1 MAGQFSDTTIIE
13 ANRLFSEEYLGG
25 NSTQKALF
33 TNKTAPIQLKA
44 GDEIS
49 LHSGYISEVG
59 AGGDVM
65 EFTGKIKELN
75 RKQIEYTL
83 SSTSNTDTF
92 PDKYLPYGVE
102 RRDCSNISSSYVVTD
117 NKASIQINY
126 YTNLNGDCHIL
137 LPRRFDKQY
146 AQDEHHS
153 ANYEKNWTDYD
164 SYAMGE
170 VRTQPNIQHQLSADW
185 HNFHLDNTLK
195 EIRRRRLVD
204 NSRMKI
210 YSKTK
215 QAYAS
220 GNNTS
225 DVPGTFGS
233 GHYANPLL
241 FDFIP
246 YREIIDFELPVGY
259 DAPSNI
265 ANSITNQMTKTNSIT
280 PINASVGSGANAFYK
295 QVSTKLES
303 ATYKAFY
310 CANESTFSA
319 ITSSFYNDGA
329 TTWDDN
335 TMNYLSCYN
344 YIGVK
349 RSEFFDKGRALKLG
363 WGAGSTI
370 TLGDIL
376 IANRGTAEIQL
387 NLAWDG
393 VNLDGIPYLD
403 VLKDFFESQTLY
415 PEFWDYEYNTN
426 ATIDNSRFVHINS
439 SNVADEEGAGGDVL
453 GQDNIRSTKDGTS
466 CPLFFYFDKSRAN
479 TYSDGIDDDHLC
491 YGFAKKV
498 GGKIALTTVKIGG
511 IPTTQTT
518 IFNTAGKI
526 PNMTSIGY
534 DKHSSAYGNS
544 HCILYSGT
552 LRESANAG
560 WGFQDTDA
568 NDQLVYTSDLLKFT
582 YLGAQAPLLNFD
594 TVASR
599 FTMSYLH
606 SPERVG
612 MQFAAGLSDKYPVP
626 TDANTECYKLNKTPS
641 HWTYTPDLKP
651 YTFINEELGKAI
663 YPHNFNFGR
672 FRITDSQTGIFIE
685 SFGEGIDERKYFET
699 LWSKLGFSFNQ
710 FYTPTKDLKNS
721 QTRID
726 SINDPNMTLITTNA
740 DILSGDSQSFNVNIF
755 SNEMYT
761 AQCPAVQNAAANA
774 VDLTVPSIT
783 TAASSAIITADN
795 LPTKTKRPYFIVRSS
810 LLGQPTFQ
818 GGADSG
824 QLYPVIAIV
833 NKINGYSD
841 FFSLEQNQI
850 LYTITKDMTITSI
863 TTSIHDPDQTLAEV
877 DDNTSVIYKVRRNRN
892 QPNLIENILSSQKK

>member
-13 ANRLFSEEYLGG
+13 ANRIFSEEYLGG

-33 TNKTAPIQLKA
+33 TNKTAPIELKA

-65 EFTGKIKELN
+65 EFTGKKRELN
-75 RKQIEYTL
+75 RKQIEYSL
-83 SSTSNTDTF
+83 SSTSNTDSF

-102 RRDCSNISSSYVVTD
+102 RRDCSNVSASYVVTD

-146 AQDEHHS
+146 AQNEGVS
-153 ANYEKNWTDYD
+153 ASYELNWTSYD

-170 VRTQPNIQHQLSADW
+170 VRTQPNIEHQLSADW
-185 HNFHLDNTLK
+185 HNFHADDTLK
-195 EIRRRRLVD
+195 IIRRRRLVD

-215 QAYAS
+215 QAYAATI
-220 GNNTS
+220 NTS
-225 DVPGTFGS
+225 DVPGTFGT

-241 FDFIP
+241 YDFIP
-246 YREIIDFELPVGY
+246 YREIVDFELPVGY

-280 PINASVGSGANAFYK
+280 PINASVGSGANAFFK

-310 CANESTFSA
+310 CANESTYSA
-319 ITSSFYNDGA
+319 TTSSFYNDGA

-349 RSEFFDKGRALKLG
+349 RSEFFDKGRALG
-363 WGAGSTI
+363 MQFGAGNTVTAGQI
-370 TLGDIL
+370 AIADRATADIVL
-376 IANRGTAEIQL
+376 SLDWN
-387 NLAWDG
+387 G
-393 VNLDGIPYLD
+393 VNSNGVLYLD
-403 VLKDFFESQTLY
+403 ALKDFFEAETLY
-415 PEFWDYEYNTN
+415 PEFWDYDYNTN
-426 ATIDNSRFVHINS
+426 VTIDNSRFLHINS
-439 SNVADEEGAGGDVL
+439 AISASEDGSSML
-453 GQDNIRSTKDGTS
+453 GQDNIRATEDGTS
-466 CPLFFYFDKSRAN
+466 CPIFCYFDKSRAD

-491 YGFAKKV
+491 YGFAKQV
-498 GGKIALTTVKIGG
+498 FGQIALTTSKIGG
-511 IPTTQTT
+511 IPTTQTN
-518 IFNTAGKI
+518 IFNSAGKI
-526 PNMTSIGY
+526 NVSTPIGY

-552 LRESANAG
+552 LRESADG
-560 WGFQDTDA
+560 TWGFQDTDA
-568 NDQLVYTSDLLKFT
+568 NDQIVFTNELLKFT
-582 YLGAQAPLLNFD
+582 YLGAQSPLLNFD

-612 MQFAAGLSDKYPVP
+612 MQFAAGLNDEEYTVP
-626 TDANTECYKLNKTPS
+626 TDANTECFKLNKTPS

-651 YTFINEELGKAI
+651 YTFSNKELTKAI
-663 YPHNFNFGR
+663 FPHNFNFGR

-685 SFGEGIDERKYFET
+685 SFGEGLDERKYFET
-699 LWSKLGFSFNQ
+699 FWYKLGFSFNQ
-710 FYTPTKDLKNS
+710 FYTPKKDLKNC
-721 QTRID
+721 QKRID
-726 SINDPNMTLITTNA
+726 SITDPNMTLITTNA
-740 DILSGDSQSFNVNIF
+740 DVTSGNSQSFNVNIF
-755 SNEMYT
+755 SNEMFT

-783 TAASSAIITADN
+783 TSTSSAIITADN
-795 LPTKTKRPYFIVRSS
+795 LPTKTKRPYFIVRTS

-892 QPNLIENILSSQKK
+892 QPNLIQNILSSQKK

>member
-1 MAGQFSDTTIIE
+1 MNIHFHQ
-13 ANRLFSEEYLGG
+13 LL
-25 NSTQKALF
+25 
-33 TNKTAPIQLKA
+33 IQ
-44 GDEIS
+44 I
-49 LHSGYISEVG
+49 H
-59 AGGDVM
+59 
-65 EFTGKIKELN
+65 F
-75 RKQIEYTL
+75 Q
-83 SSTSNTDTF
+83 
-92 PDKYLPYGVE
+92 DKYLPYGVE
-102 RRDCSNISSSYVVTD
+102 RRDCENVSASYVVTD

-146 AQDEHHS
+146 DQAELDS
-153 ANYEKNWTDYD
+153 KKYEENWTSYD
-164 SYAMGE
+164 SYDMGE
-170 VRTQPNIQHQLSADW
+170 VRTQPNIQHQLKADW
-185 HNFHLDNTLK
+185 HNFHADNTLK
-195 EIRRRRLVD
+195 VLRRRRLVD

-215 QAYAS
+215 QAYAATV
-220 GNNTS
+220 NTS
-225 DVPGTFGS
+225 DVPQTFS
-233 GHYANPLL
+233 GAHYANPLL
-241 FDFIP
+241 YDYIP
-246 YREIIDFELPVGY
+246 YRETVDFELPVGY

-280 PINASVGSGANAFYK
+280 SINASVGTGANAFFK

-310 CANESTFSA
+310 CANESTFSSYKA
-319 ITSSFYNDGA
+319 AFYNDGA
-329 TTWDDN
+329 TSWSQE
-335 TMNYLSCYN
+335 TMDYLSCYN

-349 RSEFFDKGRALKLG
+349 RPEFFDKGRALG
-363 WGAGSTI
+363 FNFGAGN
-370 TLGDIL
+370 TLTVGDIL
-376 IANRGTAEIQL
+376 IADRATAEIEL
-387 NLAWDG
+387 DLSWDG
-393 VNLDGIPYLD
+393 TNSNGVPYLE
-403 VLKDFFESQTLY
+403 VLKDFFESQSLY
-415 PEFWDYEYNTN
+415 PEFWDYDYNTN
-426 ATIDNSRFVHINS
+426 VTIDNSRFVHINS
-439 SNVADEEGAGGDVL
+439 SNSASEEGAGFSVL
-453 GQDNIRSTKDGTS
+453 GQDNTREIKDGTS
-466 CPLFFYFDKSRAN
+466 CPLFIYFDKTRAN
-479 TYSDGIDDDHLC
+479 TYSDGHDDDNLC
-491 YGFAKKV
+491 YGFAKQV
-498 GGKIALTTVKIGG
+498 LGSIVLTTAKIGG

-526 PNMTSIGY
+526 PSLTPIGY

-552 LRESANAG
+552 LRQAADAK
-560 WGFQDTDA
+560 WGFQDTDLD
-568 NDQLVYTSDLLKFT
+568 NQLVYTNQLLKFT
-582 YLGAQAPLLNFD
+582 YLGAQTPLLNFD

-612 MQFAAGLSDKYPVP
+612 MQYAAGLDNDYPVP

-651 YTFINEELGKAI
+651 YTFLNKDLGKSI

-699 LWSKLGFSFNQ
+699 FWFKLGFSYNQ
-710 FYTPTKDLKNS
+710 FYTPTKDLKNC

-726 SINDPNMTLITTNA
+726 SITDPNTTLITTNA
-740 DILSGDSQSFNVNIF
+740 DITSGNSQSFNVNIF
-755 SNEMYT
+755 SNEMFT
-761 AQCPAVQNAAANA
+761 AQCPSVQNAAAKA
-774 VDLTVPSIT
+774 EDLTVPSIT
-783 TAASSAIITADN
+783 TSTNSAIITADN
-795 LPTKTKRPYFIVRSS
+795 LPTKTKRPYFIVRTS

-818 GGADSG
+818 GGANSG

-877 DDNTSVIYKVRRNRN
+877 DDNTSVIYKVKRNRN

>member
-1 MAGQFSDTTIIE
+1 MAGQFTDTTIIE

-65 EFTGKIKELN
+65 EFTGKKKELN
-75 RKQIEYTL
+75 RKQIEYSL

-102 RRDCSNISSSYVVTD
+102 RRDCENVSASYVVTD

-137 LPRRFDKQY
+137 LPRRFDKQFPIDDNNATHY
-146 AQDEHHS
+146 QT
-153 ANYEKNWTDYD
+153 NWTTYD

-185 HNFHLDNTLK
+185 HNFHADNTLK
-195 EIRRRRLVD
+195 VIRRRRLVD

-210 YSKTK
+210 YSKVK
-215 QAYAS
+215 QAYAA
-220 GNNTS
+220 GVNTS
-225 DVPGTFGS
+225 DVPGSFS
-233 GHYANPLL
+233 GHHYANPLL
-241 FDFIP
+241 YEFIP

-280 PINASVGSGANAFYK
+280 AINASVGTGANAFYK

-310 CANESTFSA
+310 CANESTFS
-319 ITSSFYNDGA
+319 SSNSAWYNDA
-329 TTWDDN
+329 APIWKRE
-335 TMNYLSCYN
+335 TMEYLSCFN

-349 RSEFFDKGRALKLG
+349 RSEFFDKGHAM
-363 WGAGSTI
+363 
-370 TLGDIL
+370 
-376 IANRGTAEIQL
+376 QL
-387 NLAWDG
+387 NWGEKNTLTYGEIAIADRATTDIVLIDNWDATNLKG
-393 VNLDGIPYLD
+393 VPVLD

-415 PEFWDYEYNTN
+415 PEFWDYDYNTN
-426 ATIDNSRFVHINS
+426 VTIDNSRFVHINS
-439 SNVADEEGAGGDVL
+439 SNNASEGGDTVL
-453 GQDNIRSTKDGTS
+453 GQDNTREVIDGTS
-466 CPLFFYFDKSRAN
+466 CPLFVYFDKSRAN
-479 TYSDGIDDDHLC
+479 IYSDGHDDDNLC

-498 GGKIALTTVKIGG
+498 LGKIALTTKKIGG

-526 PNMTSIGY
+526 PDQTPIGY
-534 DKHSSAYGNS
+534 DRHSSAYGNS

-552 LRESANAG
+552 LRASANQDG
-560 WGFQDTDA
+560 WAFQDTDA
-568 NDQLVYTSDLLKFT
+568 NNTLVTTSDLLKFT
-582 YLGAQAPLLNFD
+582 YLGAQSPLLNFD

-612 MQFAAGLSDKYPVP
+612 MQWAAGLNDDYPVP
-626 TDANTECYKLNKTPS
+626 TDANTECFKLNKTPS

-651 YTFINEELGKAI
+651 YLFLNKELGKSV

-685 SFGEGIDERKYFET
+685 SFGEGLDERKYFET
-699 LWSKLGFSFNQ
+699 LWFKLGFSYNQ
-710 FYTPTKDLKNS
+710 FYTPTKDLRNC

-726 SINDPNMTLITTNA
+726 SITDPNTTLITTNA
-740 DILSGDSQSFNVNIF
+740 DVTSGNSQSFNVNIF

-761 AQCPAVQNAAANA
+761 AQCPAVQNAAAKA
-774 VDLTVPSIT
+774 EDLSVPSIT
-783 TAASSAIITADN
+783 TATNSAIITADN
-795 LPTKTKRPYFIVRSS
+795 LPTKTKRPYFIVRTS

-818 GGADSG
+818 GGANSG

-850 LYTITKDMTITSI
+850 LYTITKDITISSI

-877 DDNTSVIYKVRRNRN
+877 DDNTSVIYKVKRNRN

>member
-13 ANRLFSEEYLGG
+13 ANRIFSEEYLGG

-33 TNKTAPIQLKA
+33 TNKTAPIELKA

-65 EFTGKIKELN
+65 EFTGKKRELN
-75 RKQIEYTL
+75 RKQIEYSL
-83 SSTSNTDTF
+83 SSTSNTDSF

-102 RRDCSNISSSYVVTD
+102 RRDCSNVSASYVVTD

-146 AQDEHHS
+146 AQNEGVS
-153 ANYEKNWTDYD
+153 ASYELNWTSYD

-170 VRTQPNIQHQLSADW
+170 VRTQPNIEHQLSADW
-185 HNFHLDNTLK
+185 HNFHADDTLK
-195 EIRRRRLVD
+195 IIRRRRLVD

-215 QAYAS
+215 QAYAATI
-220 GNNTS
+220 NTS
-225 DVPGTFGS
+225 DVPGTYGT

-241 FDFIP
+241 YDFIP
-246 YREIIDFELPVGY
+246 YREIVDFELPVGY

-280 PINASVGSGANAFYK
+280 PINASVGSGANAFFK

-319 ITSSFYNDGA
+319 TTSSFYNDGA

-349 RSEFFDKGRALKLG
+349 RSEFFDKGRALG
-363 WGAGSTI
+363 MQFGAGNTVTAAQI
-370 TLGDIL
+370 AIADRATTDIVL
-376 IANRGTAEIQL
+376 SLDWN
-387 NLAWDG
+387 G
-393 VNLDGIPYLD
+393 VNSNGVLYLD
-403 VLKDFFESQTLY
+403 ALKDFFEAETLY
-415 PEFWDYEYNTN
+415 PEFWDYDYNTN
-426 ATIDNSRFVHINS
+426 VTIDNSRFLHINS
-439 SNVADEEGAGGDVL
+439 AISASEDGSSML
-453 GQDNIRSTKDGTS
+453 GQDNVRATEDGTS
-466 CPLFFYFDKSRAN
+466 CPIFCYFDKSRAD

-491 YGFAKKV
+491 YGFAKQV
-498 GGKIALTTVKIGG
+498 FGQIALTTSKIGG
-511 IPTTQTT
+511 IPTTQTN
-518 IFNTAGKI
+518 IFNGAGKI
-526 PNMTSIGY
+526 NVSTPIGY

-552 LRESANAG
+552 LRESADG
-560 WGFQDTDA
+560 TWGFQDTDA
-568 NDQLVYTSDLLKFT
+568 NDQIVFTNELLKFT
-582 YLGAQAPLLNFD
+582 YLGAQSPLLNFD

-612 MQFAAGLSDKYPVP
+612 MQFAAGLNDEEYTVP
-626 TDANTECYKLNKTPS
+626 TDANTECFKLNKTPS

-651 YTFINEELGKAI
+651 YTFSNKELTKAI
-663 YPHNFNFGR
+663 FPHNFNFGR

-685 SFGEGIDERKYFET
+685 SFGEGLDERKYFET
-699 LWSKLGFSFNQ
+699 FWYKLGFSFNQ
-710 FYTPTKDLKNS
+710 FYTPKKDLKNC
-721 QTRID
+721 QKRID
-726 SINDPNMTLITTNA
+726 SITDPNMTLITTNA
-740 DILSGDSQSFNVNIF
+740 DVTSGNSQSFNVNIF
-755 SNEMYT
+755 SNEMFT

-783 TAASSAIITADN
+783 TSTSSAIITADN
-795 LPTKTKRPYFIVRSS
+795 LPTKTKRPYFIVRTS

-877 DDNTSVIYKVRRNRN
+877 DDNTSVIYKVKRNRN

>member
-33 TNKTAPIQLKA
+33 TNKTAPIQLRA

-65 EFTGKIKELN
+65 EFTGKKRELN
-75 RKQIEYTL
+75 RKQIEYSL

-92 PDKYLPYGVE
+92 PNKYLPYGVE
-102 RRDCSNISSSYVVTD
+102 KRSCSNISASYVVTD

-146 AQDEHHS
+146 PIDYS
-153 ANYEKNWTDYD
+153 RPNNYETNWTTYD
-164 SYAMGE
+164 SVAMGE
-170 VRTQPNIQHQLSADW
+170 VLAQPNIQHQLSADW
-185 HNFHLDNTLK
+185 HNFHLDDTLK
-195 EIRRRRLVD
+195 AIRRRRLVD

-210 YSKTK
+210 YTKTK

-220 GNNTS
+220 GSNTA
-225 DVPGTFGS
+225 DVPGTYTNS
-233 GHYANPLL
+233 HYANPLL
-241 FDFIP
+241 YDYIP
-246 YREIIDFELPVGY
+246 YREIVDFELPVGY

-310 CANESTFSA
+310 CANEATFSA
-319 ITSSFYNDGA
+319 SNSAWYSDA
-329 TTWDDN
+329 APVWKQE
-335 TMNYLSCYN
+335 TMEYLSCFN

-349 RSEFFDKGRALKLG
+349 RSEFFDKGRALG
-363 WGAGSTI
+363 MEFGAGNTALAAQI
-370 TLGDIL
+370 DI
-376 IANRGTAEIQL
+376 ADRATADIVL
-387 NLAWDG
+387 SLDWDG
-393 VNLDGIPYLD
+393 VNSNGVPYLD
-403 VLKDFFESQTLY
+403 ALKDFFEAESLY
-415 PEFWDYEYNTN
+415 PEFWDYDYNTN
-426 ATIDNSRFVHINS
+426 VTIDNSRFVHINS
-439 SNVADEEGAGGDVL
+439 SNSASEDGVLML
-453 GQDNIRSTKDGTS
+453 GQDNIRSSVDATS
-466 CPLFFYFDKSRAN
+466 CPIFCYFDKSRAN

-491 YGFAKKV
+491 YGFAKQV
-498 GGKIALTTVKIGG
+498 FGQIALTTSKIGG
-511 IPTTQTT
+511 IPTTQTN
-518 IFNTAGKI
+518 IFNSAGKI
-526 PNMTSIGY
+526 KVTTPIGY
-534 DKHSSAYGNS
+534 DHHSSAYGNS

-552 LRESANAG
+552 LRSSADNVN
-560 WGFQDTDA
+560 WNFQDTDA
-568 NDQLVYTSDLLKFT
+568 NNQLVTTSDLLKFT

-612 MQFAAGLSDKYPVP
+612 MQWAAGLSDDYPVP

-651 YTFINEELGKAI
+651 YLFLNKELGKSV

-685 SFGEGIDERKYFET
+685 SFGEGIDERKYIET

-710 FYTPTKDLKNS
+710 FYTPKKDLRNS

-726 SINDPNMTLITTNA
+726 SITDPNMTLITTNA

-755 SNEMYT
+755 SNEMFT
-761 AQCPAVQNAAANA
+761 AQCPAVQNAANDAKN
-774 VDLTVPSIT
+774 LCIPSIT

-818 GGADSG
+818 GGANSG

>member
-13 ANRLFSEEYLGG
+13 ANRIFSEEYLGG

-33 TNKTAPIQLKA
+33 TNKTAPIELKA

-65 EFTGKIKELN
+65 EFTGKKRELN
-75 RKQIEYTL
+75 RKQIEYSL
-83 SSTSNTDTF
+83 SSTSNTDSF

-102 RRDCSNISSSYVVTD
+102 RRDCSNVSASYVVTD

-146 AQDEHHS
+146 AQNEGVS
-153 ANYEKNWTDYD
+153 ASYELNWTSYD

-170 VRTQPNIQHQLSADW
+170 VRTQPNIEHQLSADW
-185 HNFHLDNTLK
+185 HNFHADDTLK
-195 EIRRRRLVD
+195 IIRRRRLVD

-215 QAYAS
+215 QAYAATI
-220 GNNTS
+220 NTS
-225 DVPGTFGS
+225 DVPGTYGT

-241 FDFIP
+241 YDFIP
-246 YREIIDFELPVGY
+246 YREIVDFELPVGY

-280 PINASVGSGANAFYK
+280 PINASVGSGANAFFK

-319 ITSSFYNDGA
+319 TTSSFYNDGA

-349 RSEFFDKGRALKLG
+349 RSEFFDKGRALG
-363 WGAGSTI
+363 MQFGAGNTVTASQIAIADRAT
-370 TLGDIL
+370 TDIVL
-376 IANRGTAEIQL
+376 SLDWN
-387 NLAWDG
+387 G
-393 VNLDGIPYLD
+393 VNSNGVLYLD
-403 VLKDFFESQTLY
+403 ALKDFFEAETLY
-415 PEFWDYEYNTN
+415 PEFWDYDYNTN
-426 ATIDNSRFVHINS
+426 VTIDNSRFVHINS
-439 SNVADEEGAGGDVL
+439 SNSASEDGSSML
-453 GQDNIRSTKDGTS
+453 GQDNTRATEDGTS
-466 CPLFFYFDKSRAN
+466 CPIFCYFDKSRAN

-491 YGFAKKV
+491 YGFAKQV
-498 GGKIALTTVKIGG
+498 FGQIALTTSKIGG
-511 IPTTQTT
+511 IPTTQTN
-518 IFNTAGKI
+518 IFNGAGKI
-526 PNMTSIGY
+526 NVSTPIGY

-552 LRESANAG
+552 LRESADG
-560 WGFQDTDA
+560 TWGFQDTDA
-568 NDQLVYTSDLLKFT
+568 NDQIVFTNELLKFT
-582 YLGAQAPLLNFD
+582 YLGAQSPLLNFD

-612 MQFAAGLSDKYPVP
+612 MQFAAGLNDEEYTVP
-626 TDANTECYKLNKTPS
+626 TDANTECFKLNKTPS

-651 YTFINEELGKAI
+651 YTFSNKELTKAI
-663 YPHNFNFGR
+663 FPHNFNFGR

-699 LWSKLGFSFNQ
+699 FWFKLGFSFNQ
-710 FYTPTKDLKNS
+710 FYTPTKDLKNC
-721 QTRID
+721 QKRID
-726 SINDPNMTLITTNA
+726 SITDPNMTLITTNA
-740 DILSGDSQSFNVNIF
+740 DVTSGNSQSFNVNIF
-755 SNEMYT
+755 SNEMFT

-783 TAASSAIITADN
+783 TSTSSAIITADN
-795 LPTKTKRPYFIVRSS
+795 LPTKTKRPYFIVRTS

-877 DDNTSVIYKVRRNRN
+877 DDNTSVIYKVKRNRN

>member
-13 ANRLFSEEYLGG
+13 ANRIFSEEYLGG

-65 EFTGKIKELN
+65 EFTGKKRELN
-75 RKQIEYTL
+75 KKQIEYSL
-83 SSTSNTDTF
+83 SSTSNTDSF

-102 RRDCSNISSSYVVTD
+102 RRDCSNVSASYVVTD

-146 AQDEHHS
+146 AQNEGVS
-153 ANYEKNWTDYD
+153 ASYELNWTSYD

-170 VRTQPNIQHQLSADW
+170 VRTQPNIEHQLSADW
-185 HNFHLDNTLK
+185 HNFHADDTLK
-195 EIRRRRLVD
+195 IIRRRRLVD

-215 QAYAS
+215 QAYAATI
-220 GNNTS
+220 NTS
-225 DVPGTFGS
+225 DVPGTYGT

-241 FDFIP
+241 YDFIP
-246 YREIIDFELPVGY
+246 YREIVDFELPVGY

-280 PINASVGSGANAFYK
+280 PINASVGSGANAFFK

-310 CANESTFSA
+310 CANESTYSA
-319 ITSSFYNDGA
+319 TTSSFYNDGA

-349 RSEFFDKGRALKLG
+349 RSEFFDKGRALG
-363 WGAGSTI
+363 MQFGAGNTVTASQIAIADRAT
-370 TLGDIL
+370 TDIVL
-376 IANRGTAEIQL
+376 SLDWN
-387 NLAWDG
+387 G
-393 VNLDGIPYLD
+393 VNSNGVLYLD
-403 VLKDFFESQTLY
+403 ALKDFFEAETLY
-415 PEFWDYEYNTN
+415 PEFWDYDYNTN
-426 ATIDNSRFVHINS
+426 VTIDNSRFLHINS
-439 SNVADEEGAGGDVL
+439 AISASEDGSSML
-453 GQDNIRSTKDGTS
+453 GQDNIRATEDGTS
-466 CPLFFYFDKSRAN
+466 CPIFCYFDKSRAD

-491 YGFAKKV
+491 YGFAKQV
-498 GGKIALTTVKIGG
+498 FGQIALTTSKIGG
-511 IPTTQTT
+511 IPTTQTN
-518 IFNTAGKI
+518 IFNGAGKI
-526 PNMTSIGY
+526 NVSTPIGY

-552 LRESANAG
+552 LRESADG
-560 WGFQDTDA
+560 TWGFQDTDA
-568 NDQLVYTSDLLKFT
+568 NDQIVFTNELLKFT
-582 YLGAQAPLLNFD
+582 YLGAQSPLLNFD

-612 MQFAAGLSDKYPVP
+612 MQFAAGLNDEEYTVP
-626 TDANTECYKLNKTPS
+626 TDANTECFKLNKTPS

-651 YTFINEELGKAI
+651 YTFSNKELTKAI
-663 YPHNFNFGR
+663 FPHNFNFGR

-685 SFGEGIDERKYFET
+685 SFGEGLDERKYFET
-699 LWSKLGFSFNQ
+699 FWYKLGFSFNQ
-710 FYTPTKDLKNS
+710 FYTPKKDLKNC
-721 QTRID
+721 QKRID
-726 SINDPNMTLITTNA
+726 SITDPNMTLITTNA
-740 DILSGDSQSFNVNIF
+740 DVTSGNSQSFNVNIF
-755 SNEMYT
+755 SNEMFT

-783 TAASSAIITADN
+783 TSTSSAIITADN
-795 LPTKTKRPYFIVRSS
+795 LPTKTKRPYFIVRTS

>member
-13 ANRLFSEEYLGG
+13 ANRIFSEEYLGG

-33 TNKTAPIQLKA
+33 TNKTAPIELKA

-65 EFTGKIKELN
+65 EFTGKKRELN
-75 RKQIEYTL
+75 RKQIEYSL
-83 SSTSNTDTF
+83 SSTSNTDSF

-102 RRDCSNISSSYVVTD
+102 RRDCSNVSASYVVTD
-117 NKASIQINY
+117 NKASVQINY

-146 AQDEHHS
+146 AQNEGVS
-153 ANYEKNWTDYD
+153 ASYELNWTSYD

-170 VRTQPNIQHQLSADW
+170 TRTQPNIEHQLSADW
-185 HNFHLDNTLK
+185 HNFHADDTLK
-195 EIRRRRLVD
+195 IIRRRRLVD

-215 QAYAS
+215 QAYAATI
-220 GNNTS
+220 NTS
-225 DVPGTFGS
+225 DVPGTYGT

-241 FDFIP
+241 YDFIP
-246 YREIIDFELPVGY
+246 YREIVDFELPVGY

-280 PINASVGSGANAFYK
+280 PINASVGSGANAFFK
-295 QVSTKLES
+295 QISTKLES

-319 ITSSFYNDGA
+319 TTSSFYNDGA

-349 RSEFFDKGRALKLG
+349 RSEFFDKGRALG
-363 WGAGSTI
+363 MQFGAGNTI
-370 TLGDIL
+370 TASQIAIGDR
-376 IANRGTAEIQL
+376 ATADIVLSLDWE
-387 NLAWDG
+387 G
-393 VNLDGIPYLD
+393 VNSNGVLYLD
-403 VLKDFFESQTLY
+403 ALKDFFEAEALY
-415 PEFWDYEYNTN
+415 PEFWDYDYNTN
-426 ATIDNSRFVHINS
+426 VTIDNSRFLHINS
-439 SNVADEEGAGGDVL
+439 AISASEDGSSML
-453 GQDNIRSTKDGTS
+453 GQDNIRATEDGTS
-466 CPLFFYFDKSRAN
+466 CPIFCYFDKSRAD

-491 YGFAKKV
+491 YGFAKQV
-498 GGKIALTTVKIGG
+498 FGQIALTTSKIGG
-511 IPTTQTT
+511 IPTTQTN
-518 IFNTAGKI
+518 IFNSAGKI
-526 PNMTSIGY
+526 NVSTPIGY

-552 LRESANAG
+552 LREAAQSK
-560 WGFQDTDA
+560 WGFRDTDA
-568 NDQLVYTSDLLKFT
+568 NDQLVYTNELLKFT

-612 MQFAAGLSDKYPVP
+612 SQFDAGLDGNPVA

-651 YTFINEELGKAI
+651 YTFVNKELGQSVF
-663 YPHNFNFGR
+663 PHNFNFGR

-699 LWSKLGFSFNQ
+699 FWFKLGFSFNQ
-710 FYTPTKDLKNS
+710 FYTPTKDLRNS

-726 SINDPNMTLITTNA
+726 SITDPNMTLITTNA

-755 SNEMYT
+755 SNEMFT
-761 AQCPAVQNAAANA
+761 AQCPFVQNAAANA

-783 TAASSAIITADN
+783 TAATSAIITADN

>member
-13 ANRLFSEEYLGG
+13 ANRIFSEEYLGG

-65 EFTGKIKELN
+65 EFTGKKRELN
-75 RKQIEYTL
+75 RKQIEYSL
-83 SSTSNTDTF
+83 ISTSNTDTF
-92 PDKYLPYGVE
+92 PNKYLPYGVE
-102 RRDCSNISSSYVVTD
+102 RRDCSNISASYVVTD

-146 AQDEHHS
+146 AQDEHLS

-170 VRTQPNIQHQLSADW
+170 VRVQPNIEHQLSADW
-185 HNFHLDNTLK
+185 HNFHADDTLK
-195 EIRRRRLVD
+195 IIRRRRIVD

-215 QAYAS
+215 QAYAA
-220 GNNTS
+220 GVNTA
-225 DVPGTFGS
+225 DVPGTYGT

-241 FDFIP
+241 YDFIP
-246 YREIIDFELPVGY
+246 YREIVDFELPIGY

-280 PINASVGSGANAFYK
+280 PINASVGTGANAFYK

-319 ITSSFYNDGA
+319 TTSSFYNDGA

-349 RSEFFDKGRALKLG
+349 RSEFFDKGRALG
-363 WGAGSTI
+363 MQFGAGNTVTASQI
-370 TLGDIL
+370 AIGDR
-376 IANRGTAEIQL
+376 ATADIVL
-387 NLAWDG
+387 SLDWNG
-393 VNLDGIPYLD
+393 VNSNGVLYLD
-403 VLKDFFESQTLY
+403 ALKDFFEAETLY
-415 PEFWDYEYNTN
+415 PEFWDYDYNTN
-426 ATIDNSRFVHINS
+426 VTIDNSRFVHINS
-439 SNVADEEGAGGDVL
+439 AISASEDGSSML
-453 GQDNIRSTKDGTS
+453 GQDNIRATEDGTS
-466 CPLFFYFDKSRAN
+466 CPIFCYFDKSRAN

-491 YGFAKKV
+491 YGFAKQV
-498 GGKIALTTVKIGG
+498 FGQIALTTSKIGG
-511 IPTTQTT
+511 IPTTQTN
-518 IFNTAGKI
+518 IFNSAGKI
-526 PNMTSIGY
+526 NVSTPIGY

-552 LRESANAG
+552 LRESANG
-560 WGFQDTDA
+560 TWGFQDTDA
-568 NDQLVYTSDLLKFT
+568 NDQIVFTNELLKFT
-582 YLGAQAPLLNFD
+582 YLGAQSPLLNFD

-612 MQFAAGLSDKYPVP
+612 MQFAAGFNDDEYTVP
-626 TDANTECYKLNKTPS
+626 TDANTECFKLNKTPS

-651 YTFINEELGKAI
+651 YTFSNKELTKAI
-663 YPHNFNFGR
+663 FPHNFNFGR

-699 LWSKLGFSFNQ
+699 FWSKLGFSFNQ
-710 FYTPTKDLKNS
+710 FYTPKKDLKNC
-721 QTRID
+721 QKRID
-726 SINDPNMTLITTNA
+726 SITDPNMTLITTNA
-740 DILSGDSQSFNVNIF
+740 DVTSGNSQSFNVNIF

-761 AQCPAVQNAAANA
+761 SQCPAVQNAADKA

-783 TAASSAIITADN
+783 TATSSAIITADN

>member
-13 ANRLFSEEYLGG
+13 ANRIFSEEYLGG

-33 TNKTAPIQLKA
+33 TNKTAPIELKA

-65 EFTGKIKELN
+65 EFTGKKRELN
-75 RKQIEYTL
+75 RKQIEYSL
-83 SSTSNTDTF
+83 SSTSNTDSF

-102 RRDCSNISSSYVVTD
+102 RRDCSNVSASYVVTD

-146 AQDEHHS
+146 AQDEADS
-153 ANYEKNWTDYD
+153 KNYELNWTSYD

-170 VRTQPNIQHQLSADW
+170 VRTQPNIEHQLSADW
-185 HNFHLDNTLK
+185 HNFHADDTLK
-195 EIRRRRLVD
+195 IIRRRRLVD

-215 QAYAS
+215 QAYAATI
-220 GNNTS
+220 NTS
-225 DVPGTFGS
+225 DVPGTYGT

-241 FDFIP
+241 YDFIP
-246 YREIIDFELPVGY
+246 YREIVDFELPVGY

-280 PINASVGSGANAFYK
+280 PINASVGSGANAFFK

-319 ITSSFYNDGA
+319 TTSSFYNDGA

-349 RSEFFDKGRALKLG
+349 RSEFFDKGRALG
-363 WGAGSTI
+363 MQFGAGNTVVA
-370 TLGDIL
+370 GDIA
-376 IANRGTAEIQL
+376 IADRATADIVL
-387 NLAWDG
+387 SLDWNG
-393 VNLDGIPYLD
+393 VNSNGVLYLD
-403 VLKDFFESQTLY
+403 ALKDFFEAEALY
-415 PEFWDYEYNTN
+415 PEFWDYDYNTN
-426 ATIDNSRFVHINS
+426 VTIDNSRFVHINS
-439 SNVADEEGAGGDVL
+439 SNSASEDGSSML
-453 GQDNIRSTKDGTS
+453 GQDNVRATEDGTS
-466 CPLFFYFDKSRAN
+466 CPIFCYFDKSRAD

-491 YGFAKKV
+491 YGFAKQV
-498 GGKIALTTVKIGG
+498 FGQIALTTSKIGG
-511 IPTTQTT
+511 IPTTQTN
-518 IFNTAGKI
+518 IFNGAGKI
-526 PNMTSIGY
+526 NVSTPIGY

-552 LRESANAG
+552 LRESADG
-560 WGFQDTDA
+560 TWGFQDTDA
-568 NDQLVYTSDLLKFT
+568 NDQIVFTNELLKFT
-582 YLGAQAPLLNFD
+582 YLGAQSPLLNFD

-612 MQFAAGLSDKYPVP
+612 MQFAAGLNDEEYTVP
-626 TDANTECYKLNKTPS
+626 TDANTECFKLNKTPS

-651 YTFINEELGKAI
+651 YTFSNKELTKAI
-663 YPHNFNFGR
+663 FPHNFNFGR

-685 SFGEGIDERKYFET
+685 SFGEGLDERKYFET
-699 LWSKLGFSFNQ
+699 FWYKLGFSFNQ
-710 FYTPTKDLKNS
+710 FYTPKKDLKNC
-721 QTRID
+721 QKRID
-726 SINDPNMTLITTNA
+726 SITDPNMTLITTNA
-740 DILSGDSQSFNVNIF
+740 DVTSGNSQSFNVNIF
-755 SNEMYT
+755 SNEMFT

-783 TAASSAIITADN
+783 TSTSSAIITADN
-795 LPTKTKRPYFIVRSS
+795 LPTKTKRPYFIVRTS

-841 FFSLEQNQI
+841 FFSLDQNQI

>member
-65 EFTGKIKELN
+65 EFTGKKRELN
-75 RKQIEYTL
+75 RKQIEYSL
-83 SSTSNTDTF
+83 ISTSYTDSF

-102 RRDCSNISSSYVVTD
+102 KRSCSNISASYVVTD

-146 AQDEHHS
+146 AQDES
-153 ANYEKNWTDYD
+153 DAKNYEKNWTDYD

-170 VRTQPNIQHQLSADW
+170 VRTQPNIEHQLSADW
-185 HNFHLDNTLK
+185 HNFHADDTLK
-195 EIRRRRLVD
+195 IIRRRRLVD

-210 YSKTK
+210 YTKTK

-220 GNNTS
+220 GSNTS
-225 DVPGTFGS
+225 DVPGTYGT

-241 FDFIP
+241 YDFIP
-246 YREIIDFELPVGY
+246 YREIVDFELPIGY

-295 QVSTKLES
+295 QISTKLES

-319 ITSSFYNDGA
+319 TTSSFYNDGA
-329 TTWDDN
+329 PTWDDN

-349 RSEFFDKGRALKLG
+349 RSEFFDKGRALG
-363 WGAGSTI
+363 MQFGAGNTVTASQ
-370 TLGDIL
+370 IL
-376 IANRGTAEIQL
+376 IADRATADIVL
-387 NLAWDG
+387 SLDWDG
-393 VNLDGIPYLD
+393 VNSNGVLYLD
-403 VLKDFFESQTLY
+403 ALKDFFEAETLY
-415 PEFWDYEYNTN
+415 PEFWDYDYNTN
-426 ATIDNSRFVHINS
+426 VTIDNSRFVHINS
-439 SNVADEEGAGGDVL
+439 SNSASEDGSEML
-453 GQDNIRSTKDGTS
+453 GQDNTREIKDATS
-466 CPLFFYFDKSRAN
+466 CPIFCYFDKSRAN

-491 YGFAKKV
+491 YGFAKQV
-498 GGKIALTTVKIGG
+498 FGQIALTTSKIGG
-511 IPTTQTT
+511 IPTTQTN
-518 IFNTAGKI
+518 IFDSAGKI
-526 PNMTSIGY
+526 KVSTPIGY

-552 LRESANAG
+552 LREAAESK
-560 WGFQDTDA
+560 WGFRDTDA
-568 NDQLVYTSDLLKFT
+568 NDQLVFTNDLLKFT

-612 MQFAAGLSDKYPVP
+612 SQFDAGLDGNPVA

-651 YTFINEELGKAI
+651 YTFVNKELGESVF
-663 YPHNFNFGR
+663 PHNFNFGR

-699 LWSKLGFSFNQ
+699 FWAKLGFSFNQ
-710 FYTPTKDLKNS
+710 FYTPKKDLRNS

-726 SINDPNMTLITTNA
+726 SITDPNMTLITTNA

-755 SNEMYT
+755 SNEMFT
-761 AQCPAVQNAAANA
+761 AQCPFVQNAADDA
-774 VDLTVPSIT
+774 VNLTVPSIT

-841 FFSLEQNQI
+841 FFSLDQNQI